1 MENTLQNPQVCQI
14 LITAYLLCTTVKI
27 LEEIALDENDYLGGK
42 GAKPS
47 FAQATQLFPI
57 SIAKTVPMLSFE
69 NFEKNLQ
76 DSATLVICQQ
86 C

>member
-1 MENTLQNPQVCQI
+1 M
-14 LITAYLLCTTVKI
+14 
-27 LEEIALDENDYLGGK
+27 YLGGK

-47 FAQATQLFPI
+47 FAQATQFPI